1 MRSKYRKGSLNKAD
15 ETYLSLLN
23 QSSVTNHT
31 SSSVGAQPSSA
42 VATGSTALN
51 YSNSTASSGTAV
63 SQQAPYVASGA
74 SSGGGGGSSRK
85 SLISNPINFQHLQHM
100 GPNDGKS
107 LLVNHH
113 HAVMQAPLSH
123 NPSMTGSAPAPRL
136 AANMTSTL
144 NNTTSTSMS
153 DSNPS
158 INNSAGPNSKKAT
171 SSSSGGGQ
179 ADRQGVKQI
188 GKLEISG

>member
-1 MRSKYRKGSLNKAD
+1 MRSKYRKGSLNKSD

-23 QSSVTNHT
+23 QSTVTNQT
-31 SSSVGAQPSSA
+31 SSSIGQP
-42 VATGSTALN
+42 TGPGLPGSTALN

-63 SQQAPYVASGA
+63 SSQQAYGGA
-74 SSGGGGGSSRK
+74 GNSSNSRK

-107 LLVNHH
+107 FMTTDISLVH
-113 HAVMQAPLSH
+113 MQAPLSH
-123 NPSMTGSAPAPRL
+123 NPSMTGSAPASRHM
-136 AANMTSTL
+136 NSTL
-144 NNTTSTSMS
+144 NNTTSMS

-158 INNSAGPNSKKAT
+158 INNTTSNNGHHHSTNSGGGSNSKKST
-171 SSSSGGGQ
+171 SSS
-179 ADRQGVKQI
+179 GVKQI